1 MVKYRFKKKVNILSL
16 SYDMCTFFLRTIIN
30 SIMENKILEVF
41 IPGPAGR
48 LEAKYFKSK
57 KNTSPIALVLQPHP
71 QYGGTMNNKVV
82 VDTFGTFMDNDF
94 SVCRV
99 NFRGVGKSDGE
110 FDNGQ
115 GELADAAAALDW
127 LERENFD
134 NSQCWVSGF
143 SFGSLIAMQLLMRRP
158 EINRFIAISPQPNVY
173 DFSFLSPCPTSGLMI
188 YGKKDELV
196 PLEYITELNNKL
208 SSQKSINVEFQSIPE
223 ANHFFSK
230 NIDGLLKNLDRYIK
244 KETALY

>member
-1 MVKYRFKKKVNILSL
+1 
-16 SYDMCTFFLRTIIN
+16 
-30 SIMENKILEVF
+30 ME
-41 IPGPAGR
+41 
-48 LEAKYFKSK
+48 
-57 KNTSPIALVLQPHP
+57 
-71 QYGGTMNNKVV
+71 
-82 VDTFGTFMDNDF
+82 NDF

-173 DFSFLSPCPTSGLMI
+173 DFSFLSPCPASGMI
-188 YGKKDELV
+188 VYGKKDELV
-196 PLEYITELNNKL
+196 PVDYITELDKRL
-208 SSQKSINVEFQSIPE
+208 SAQKGIKVEFQTLAD

-230 NIDGLLKNLDRYIK
+230 TDSVLVKALDKYIK

>member
-1 MVKYRFKKKVNILSL
+1 MTSK
-16 SYDMCTFFLRTIIN
+16 D
-30 SIMENKILEVF
+30 NKIVEVF

-48 LEAKYFKSK
+48 LEAKYYRSK
-57 KNTSPIALVLQPHP
+57 KNTSPICLVLHPHP

-82 VDTFGTFMDNDF
+82 VDTFQTFMNNNF

-127 LERENFD
+127 LEKENFD
-134 NSQCWVSGF
+134 NSQCWISGF

-158 EINRFIAISPQPNVY
+158 EINRFVAISPQPNVY
-173 DFSFLSPCPTSGLMI
+173 DFSFLTPCPTSGI
-188 YGKKDELV
+188 
-196 PLEYITELNNKL
+196 IIL
-208 SSQKSINVEFQSIPE
+208 SLIHI
-223 ANHFFSK
+223 
-230 NIDGLLKNLDRYIK
+230 
-244 KETALY
+244 